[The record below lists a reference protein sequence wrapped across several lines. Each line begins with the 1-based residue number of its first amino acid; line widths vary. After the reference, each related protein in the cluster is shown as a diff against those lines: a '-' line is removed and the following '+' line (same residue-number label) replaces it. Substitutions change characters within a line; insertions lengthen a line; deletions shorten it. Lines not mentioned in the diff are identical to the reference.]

1 MDLGCTIVLINLKL
15 VSSIFSHL
23 HGDYPVGEEQA
34 SEVPVDDQDV
44 EDDVDEV
51 EAVAEDQLDGPPGLV
66 VVHVPEE
73 VSHVAVHVL
82 HVDEG
87 RHSMWKE
94 LQECIVCILHYFSV

>member
-1 MDLGCTIVLINLKL
+1 MNVGCTIVLINFKL
-15 VSSIFSHL
+15 VSSILSHL

-51 EAVAEDQLDGPPGLV
+51 EAVAEDKFDGPPGLV

-73 VSHVAVHVL
+73 VPHVAVHVL
-82 HVDEG
+82 DHRAAFNEVITG
-87 RHSMWKE
+87 
-94 LQECIVCILHYFSV
+94 